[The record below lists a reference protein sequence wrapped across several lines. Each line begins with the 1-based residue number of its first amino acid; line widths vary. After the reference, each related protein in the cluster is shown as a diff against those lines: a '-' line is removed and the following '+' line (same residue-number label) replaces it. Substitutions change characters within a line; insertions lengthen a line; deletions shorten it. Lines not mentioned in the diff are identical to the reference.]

1 MSPLILGAVLLAA
14 ALHAVWNALIK
25 VSGDRLV
32 IMAVT
37 TATTSVL
44 VIPILFYLPSPA
56 PASWP
61 YLISSACVHSFYM
74 LVLIKAYGL
83 GDFAQVYPLS
93 RGSAPLLTAMLGFL
107 LLNESMEPS
116 EMLGMLLIVAGIFGL
131 ALETSAGVLQ
141 LSRPALFY
149 SLLTGLCITAYSLV
163 DGMGVRLSGNSLSFI
178 LWMFFLDGFLVP
190 LVALARET
198 KKAIDRHDKDR
209 METRSHGFTTLDD
222 WLRHHRL
229 GIQPGTHRTDCRPA
243 RDQCAIR
250 DADLRSLYQGG
261 VLRTTRTDNRANSRR
276 HYFAGPLVCA
286 EFTVHILPPPAQSAY
301 FPSRQSF
308 NWLPTIPLVS
318 Q

>member
-1 MSPLILGAVLLAA
+1 MSPLIFGAVLLAA

-37 TATTSVL
+37 TATTSIL
-44 VIPILFYLPSPA
+44 VIPLLFYLPLPA
-56 PASWP
+56 PDSWP
-61 YLISSACVHSFYM
+61 YLISSACIHTFYM

-107 LLNESMEPS
+107 LLNESMQIS
-116 EMLGMLLIVAGIFGL
+116 EMLGMLLIIAGIFGL

-190 LVALARET
+190 LVAFARRPRQLLVDTIKIVWKPGLMVSLLSTIGYAIIVWAFSQERIAPIAVLRET
-198 KKAIDRHDKDR
+198 SVLFAMLISVLFIK
-209 METRSHGFTTLDD
+209 EGFSA
-222 WLRHHRL
+222 LRALIIGLIL
-229 GIQPGTHRTDCRPA
+229 GGI
-243 RDQCAIR
+243 
-250 DADLRSLYQGG
+250 
-261 VLRTTRTDNRANSRR
+261 
-276 HYFAGPLVCA
+276 
-286 EFTVHILPPPAQSAY
+286 IL
-301 FPSRQSF
+301 
-308 NWLPTIPLVS
+308 LGL
-318 Q
+318 